1 MANFL
6 PCSGALRGVI
16 LVSVM
21 TVKLLRRIL
30 AMSPPAW
37 EITLRSLQL
46 SCVMLFCSW
55 MLLAGAGFF
64 GIGAAE
70 RVFNGIGI
78 VALGI
83 AAVLTVWS
91 GISYIVKNRQ
101 VLGEKQQ

>member
-55 MLLAGAGFF
+55 MLLAGAGTYS
-64 GIGAAE
+64 IETNYVYQLAYELA
-70 RVFNGIGI
+70 RLPQAV
-78 VALGI
+78 LL
-83 AAVLTVWS
+83 AAVIAGAVIEEGQAL
-91 GISYIVKNRQ
+91 
-101 VLGEKQQ
+101 